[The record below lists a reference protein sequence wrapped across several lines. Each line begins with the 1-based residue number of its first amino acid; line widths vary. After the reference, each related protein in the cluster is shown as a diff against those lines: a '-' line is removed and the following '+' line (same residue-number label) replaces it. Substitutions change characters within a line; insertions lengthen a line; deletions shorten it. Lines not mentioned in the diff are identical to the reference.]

1 MQAKGGQLLQRNTS
15 LNTGKV
21 PQRNFSTPC
30 RI

>member
-1 MQAKGGQLLQRNTS
+1 MQAMRGQLLQRNTS

-21 PQRNFSTPC
+21 PRPDFPTLR